1 MSAPRA
7 YRTDAVVLRARNL
20 GEADKIV
27 TLFTELRGKISA
39 VAKGLRR
46 TKSHFGARLELLSVS
61 TLNLHRGRNL
71 DVIVAAELV
80 HSDWNALVDP
90 AAYAT
95 ANLFAELIDAFC
107 EPDLPMPEVYGL
119 LAEAGSALGRTASPT
134 DLVPRFELRLLAA
147 LGIAPPGDACVRC
160 GAALA
165 NSAWLDL
172 DSLGLACEQ
181 CRRGRGGL
189 HELDGADLGNFTAL
203 GLARG
208 GTNRPAAS
216 ARPNVARAVDSL
228 VVHHLGKRAKSSA
241 YVDALRAQVRSSV

>member
-27 TLFTELRGKISA
+27 TLFTDLRGKISA

-46 TKSHFGARLELLSVS
+46 TKSHFGARLELLSVT
-61 TLNLHRGRNL
+61 TLNMHRGRNL

-80 HSDWNALVDP
+80 RSHWDALVDP
-90 AAYAT
+90 AAFAT

-107 EPDLPMPEVYGL
+107 EPDLPMPEVYLL
-119 LAEAGSALGRTASPT
+119 LAEAGAALERSTSPT
-134 DLVPRFELRLLAA
+134 DLVARFELRLLSA

-160 GAALA
+160 GGVLEGG
-165 NSAWLDL
+165 AWLDL
-172 DSLGLACEQ
+172 DSLGVACQ
-181 CRRGRGGL
+181 NCRRGRGGL
-189 HELDGADLGNFTAL
+189 HDLDAADLRNFAAL

-208 GTNRPAAS
+208 GTNRPAAL
-216 ARPNVARAVDSL
+216 ATPNVARAVDSL
-228 VVHHLGKRAKSSA
+228 VTHHLGKRAKSSS
-241 YVDALRAQVRSSV
+241 YVDELRAQVRPGA